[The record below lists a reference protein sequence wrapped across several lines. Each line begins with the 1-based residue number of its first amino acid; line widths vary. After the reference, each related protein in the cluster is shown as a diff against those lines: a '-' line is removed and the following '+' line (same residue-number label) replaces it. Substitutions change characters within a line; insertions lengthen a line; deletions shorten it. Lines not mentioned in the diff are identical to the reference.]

1 MATVVID
8 NRGLEPPM
16 PMVRILEALAH
27 LEPGD
32 ELLALM
38 DREPRLLYRELER
51 RSFAWEFS
59 NDADGPTI
67 RIWRAETQ

>member
-1 MATVVID
+1 MAQRVID

-16 PMVRILEALAH
+16 PMVRILEALAA

-51 RSFAWEFS
+51 RGFAWEFRA
-59 NDADGPTI
+59 DATGPSI
-67 RIWRAETQ
+67 RIWRAPHP